1 MLAKRPAAAIMA
13 MPLVSPVHTYSRPAA
28 VLARVSYSAMLA
40 FATLVPDNISVLLL
54 PCRAIWAAAA
64 LDPRRVACVRLLF
77 TFDGCGGA
85 AFAFRR
91 RRDMRD
97 KASLV
102 FVARCS
108 DGTATLHMLLASE
121 TRQLAQRHVQRRFRQ
136 RAAAA
141 VVAGL
146 LAGRQLPQV
155 SDDALGAQQ
164 VSTRELVQRSRR
176 AAVAAL
182 LHETHTL
189 VKHLALSSHAS
200 VF

>member
-1 MLAKRPAAAIMA
+1 
-13 MPLVSPVHTYSRPAA
+13 
-28 VLARVSYSAMLA
+28 
-40 FATLVPDNISVLLL
+40 
-54 PCRAIWAAAA
+54 
-64 LDPRRVACVRLLF
+64 
-77 TFDGCGGA
+77 
-85 AFAFRR
+85 
-91 RRDMRD
+91 
-97 KASLV
+97 
-102 FVARCS
+102 
-108 DGTATLHMLLASE
+108 MLLASE